1 MLAGGGS
8 SPPPLLLLAETYV
21 HADPCDDENSLSE
34 YSGLSKSSE
43 SEDQPGSLVPPVT
56 ETAAV
61 PPLSP
66 ICQTSLSL
74 LRFTPMLVSGTSTRS
89 YCSFRR
95 DTLQGWQGRKEGI
108 AQDRKALKR
117 PTDTPKSKRASRR
130 VSARDLLLTPEWFFP
145 GTARPLFLSPQ
156 PLAARVREPFFFVC
170 RWFLAPV
177 DDGHTD
183 RRAGAA
189 GTSVGIGSSILKMA
203 ATASNYQYQNN
214 GQRQH
219 LYNPQRSTAYIVI
232 LTLIVGAL
240 QLAWSTEFSEATP
253 FLLSLGISKRV
264 LSLVWLAGPLSGTI
278 GQPIV
283 GMLSDKC
290 MLSYGKRRV
299 FILIGCI
306 STSVSLLALSHS
318 SELVGLFTSPFDWD
332 DRTTELAVICFACVG
347 IYVLDFSIA
356 IIQASSRALIVD
368 VVPTGQQQIA
378 NAWAARMIGIFNLI
392 GFWIGT
398 LNLTELF
405 PVLGDNQFKI
415 LSTLVVLIMFSL
427 TCFCLYYVEERN
439 PQSDLTLIT
448 QRQLQDDK
456 LRELGINPSKASIW
470 VQLKNF
476 FKQIFYS
483 FKSVPPQVKTV
494 CYAQLFAWIGYFP
507 LLFYTTSYVGELY
520 LYEKGYPNPALI
532 PPELKQDLLDQS
544 TRVGTY
550 ALLSNSIVTL
560 AVVTFLP
567 MLLERIGTRSTFNE
581 KLNLRTLWICSH
593 VVFILCTLCT
603 FFISSYKQAIALF
616 AFTGIPWG
624 GAVWIPFTLISEE
637 ISRIKDIIAIQI
649 FYRQQSE
656 GSSIAE
662 DDAPEINSRNSIY
675 CQKILIDFY
684 DNIEY
689 DSGILLALHNVFVSA
704 PQMLSSFAS
713 SILFSIFHKA
723 HDDNSYDSSLGWVF
737 RFGGV
742 MAIGAWYI
750 SRKVKTKEELYDMD
764 RLMALSIDF

>member
-1 MLAGGGS
+1 
-8 SPPPLLLLAETYV
+8 
-21 HADPCDDENSLSE
+21 
-34 YSGLSKSSE
+34 
-43 SEDQPGSLVPPVT
+43 
-56 ETAAV
+56 
-61 PPLSP
+61 
-66 ICQTSLSL
+66 
-74 LRFTPMLVSGTSTRS
+74 
-89 YCSFRR
+89 
-95 DTLQGWQGRKEGI
+95 
-108 AQDRKALKR
+108 
-117 PTDTPKSKRASRR
+117 
-130 VSARDLLLTPEWFFP
+130 
-145 GTARPLFLSPQ
+145 
-156 PLAARVREPFFFVC
+156 
-170 RWFLAPV
+170 
-177 DDGHTD
+177 
-183 RRAGAA
+183 
-189 GTSVGIGSSILKMA
+189 MA

-415 LSTLVVLIMFSL
+415 LSTLV
-427 TCFCLYYVEERN
+427 
-439 PQSDLTLIT
+439 
-448 QRQLQDDK
+448 
-456 LRELGINPSKASIW
+456 
-470 VQLKNF
+470 
-476 FKQIFYS
+476 
-483 FKSVPPQVKTV
+483 SVPPQVKTV